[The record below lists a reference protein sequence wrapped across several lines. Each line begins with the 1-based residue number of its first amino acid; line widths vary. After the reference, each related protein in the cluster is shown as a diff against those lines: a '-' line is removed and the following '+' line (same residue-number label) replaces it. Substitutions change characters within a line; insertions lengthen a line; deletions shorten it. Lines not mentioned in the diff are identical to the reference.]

1 MSEYYGPGAGD
12 DPWSSGG
19 EPPPAWA
26 GDPSPASPLPALLDQ
41 LRDRPLSRLS
51 RRLRR
56 LRARSDQLARRDP
69 SAVPNVFVPAAG
81 AVASSAPPR
90 RRRRRRRLRVGGER
104 FFLSLVL
111 VTGML
116 LPFSGVQTRLG
127 ESAPTTFDAGSPQ
140 ETLYEALDALS
151 PGDPVLVGMEYGPTA
166 AGELDTVAGV
176 LLRHVLLR
184 RAVPVVVSRY
194 PVTLLRAERML
205 TQLGRAG
212 SPLAARLQRDVDLA
226 PNEDWFV
233 TRFLA
238 GDLAGLRSLSMNLR
252 RQLAMDLRGT
262 ATGLNIRQL
271 DDFARV
277 LVIAE
282 RPEDLRQW
290 AEQIAPLAGS
300 DMLAATGQA
309 AVPLARPWL
318 RVALSGTISGF
329 RDALT
334 YDSMLH
340 GQLEVTAGPPSAP
353 RNLRALSLDKSI
365 ELAWERP
372 LSNGG
377 SPIVAYT
384 IRHLSTPYLDW
395 VEVPLTGSGTSH
407 TLTGLDNGTAY
418 DIQVRARNA
427 EGEGAWS
434 RRITDVPRS
443 VPSPPQSLALVAGD
457 GGVEASWSA
466 PADDGGSAL
475 TGYRLRWRTG
485 AEEWRSADTADDV
498 TAYSATGLR
507 NGEVWEFQVRAVNQ
521 AGAGDWSAAE
531 TATPLAGAPAPP
543 AAAAEGQQA
552 PSVAT
557 ATPAIFLGTVRQG
570 AGELS
575 LRDDAEASAA
585 LLGIVNPGDN
595 VLVLLRN
602 ASASWLFLQTN
613 DGLRGWLPAAS
624 LELGPVDI
632 RDVPQRAAPQ
642 PRATPEA
649 TPTAVAAA
657 SLGEVAAQAP
667 GDAGPA
673 GRPGTILRAA
683 ERESSIHVGLA
694 LSIAVIALGALG
706 NMGSAAL
713 RRGRRG

>member
-1 MSEYYGPGAGD
+1 MSEYYGQGSGD
-12 DPWSSGG
+12 DPWQPGG
-19 EPPPAWA
+19 DPPPAWA
-26 GDPSPASPLPALLDQ
+26 GDPSSASPLLALLGQ
-41 LRDRPLSRLS
+41 LRDRPISRLS

-69 SAVPNVFVPAAG
+69 SAVPNVFVPASG
-81 AVASSAPPR
+81 VVASSAPT
-90 RRRRRRRLRVGGER
+90 RRRRRRLRVGGER

-127 ESAPTTFDAGSPQ
+127 ESAPTTFIAGSPQ
-140 ETLYEALDALS
+140 ETLYETLDALS

-176 LLRHVLLR
+176 LLRHILLR

-194 PVTLLRAERML
+194 PVTLLRSEQML
-205 TQLGRAG
+205 TQLGQAG
-212 SPLAARLQRDVDLA
+212 SPLATRLQRDVDLA

-252 RQLAMDLRGT
+252 EQLAMDLRGT
-262 ATGLNIRQL
+262 PTGLNIRQL

-277 LVIAE
+277 LVVAE

-300 DMLAATGQA
+300 EMLAATGQA

-318 RVALSGTISGF
+318 RVVLSGTISGF

-334 YDSMLH
+334 YDSMLLKE
-340 GQLEVTAGPPSAP
+340 LEVSVGPPSAP
-353 RNLRALSLDKSI
+353 RNLRALSLDESI
-365 ELAWERP
+365 ELEWDRP

-377 SPIVAYT
+377 SPITGYT
-384 IRHLSTPYLDW
+384 IRHLSTPYLTW
-395 VEVPLTGSGTSH
+395 VEVSLTGSATSH

-427 EGEGAWS
+427 EGDGAWS
-434 RRITDVPRS
+434 RQITDVPRT
-443 VPSPPQSLALVAGD
+443 VPSQPQSLTLVAGD

-498 TAYSATGLR
+498 TAYSATGLT

-521 AGAGDWSAAE
+521 AGAGDWSAVE
-531 TATPLAGAPAPP
+531 TATPVAGGQVIAI
-543 AAAAEGQQA
+543 AAADSQQA
-552 PSVAT
+552 PAVAT
-557 ATPAIFLGTVRQG
+557 ATPGIFLGTVRAG
-570 AGELS
+570 ASELS
-575 LRDDAEASAA
+575 LRDGADAAGTV
-585 LLGIVNPGDN
+585 LGIVNPGEN

-602 ASASWLFLQTN
+602 AAGTWLFLQTN

-632 RDVPQRAAPQ
+632 RDVPPQAAPQ
-642 PRATPEA
+642 PTATPRA
-649 TPTAVAAA
+649 TPTAVAVE
-657 SLGEVAAQAP
+657 SVGGTAAQAP
-667 GDAGPA
+667 GDAAPA
-673 GRPGTILRAA
+673 ERAGTILRAA
-683 ERESSIHVGLA
+683 ERESSIHIGLA
-694 LSIAVIALGALG
+694 LSIAIIALGALG

-713 RRGRRG
+713 RRGRRD